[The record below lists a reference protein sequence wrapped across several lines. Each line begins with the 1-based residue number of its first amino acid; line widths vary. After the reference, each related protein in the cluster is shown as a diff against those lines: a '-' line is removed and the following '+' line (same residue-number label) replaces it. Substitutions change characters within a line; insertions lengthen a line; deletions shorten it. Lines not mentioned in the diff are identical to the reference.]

1 MATSEDYYTI
11 LGVARNASKDDI
23 KKAYRKLAM
32 QYHPDR
38 NPGNKE
44 AEDKFKSINAAYEV
58 LSDEQKRQQYDNL
71 GHQMFTQGGRGG
83 GGMSPE
89 DIFASVFGGDGGD
102 FFSSFFGG
110 GSRRRKSG
118 PTKGED
124 LLYELEIDFEDAMFG
139 AEKNITIPRTE
150 SCQQCHG
157 SGAQP
162 GTSRKTCPQCQG
174 AGQVSM
180 SQGFFS
186 ISQPCPN
193 CRGSGS
199 ILETPCSECHGA
211 GVLRK
216 SKSLKITIPAGVDSG
231 QRLRVSGEGNAGQ
244 RGGPS
249 GDLFVALHVRPHE
262 IFVRDE
268 QDLYCEVPI
277 PFTTAVLGGE
287 ITVPTITGKE
297 VLKVPPGVQS
307 GTRLRMRGKG
317 VPSLSAGR
325 GRGNQYVR
333 VIVEVPV
340 NLDSNQRKKLQE
352 FADAC
357 DPEKNPS
364 THPRLQA
371 FLKKARKFFL

>member
-11 LGVARNASKDDI
+11 LGVARTANKDDI

-38 NPGNKE
+38 NPDNKE

-58 LSDEQKRQQYDNL
+58 LSDESKRQRYDQL
-71 GHQMFTQGGRGG
+71 GHQTYTQSGRGDAN
-83 GGMSPE
+83 GMSPE
-89 DIFASVFGGDGGD
+89 DIFASVFGGEGGD

-110 GSRRRKSG
+110 GRRRKSG
-118 PTKGED
+118 PAKGED
-124 LLYELEIDFEDAMFG
+124 LLYEMEIDFEDAMFG
-139 AEKNITIPRTE
+139 VEKTITIPRTE
-150 SCQQCHG
+150 NCQQCHG

-162 GTSRKTCPQCQG
+162 GTSRKTCQQCHG
-174 AGQVSM
+174 SGQVSM

-186 ISQPCPN
+186 ISQPCPS

-199 ILETPCSECHGA
+199 TLENPCSECHGA

-216 SKSLKITIPAGVDSG
+216 SKPLKITIPAGVDNG

-249 GDLFVALHVRPHE
+249 GDLFVGLRIRQHE

-268 QDLYCEVPI
+268 QDLYCDVPI
-277 PFTTAVLGGE
+277 PFSTAVLGGE

-297 VLKVPPGVQS
+297 VLKVPAGVQS
-307 GTRLRMRGKG
+307 GTKLRMRGKG

-325 GRGNQYVR
+325 SRGNQYVR

-340 NLDSNQRKKLQE
+340 NLDSSQKKKLQE
-352 FADAC
+352 FAAAC
-357 DPEKNPS
+357 EPTKHPS
-364 THPRLQA
+364 NHPRAQA
-371 FLKKARKFFL
+371 FLKKAKKFFL